1 MKVNSIRKIT
11 TTHTWN
17 IQQECIAQ
25 RLDLDCKRHILYN
38 DIRQGKYCLIV
49 LNIETGVE
57 SVLPMLAYTVSVDGK
72 IALLLDF
79 SRLYSLR
86 LGYGY
91 AVLLETIKGEAL
103 PNNTAIWRM
112 DIEIGEVVDI
122 LKYVDFENFQPR
134 LWTQICRRQ

>member
-1 MKVNSIRKIT
+1 
-11 TTHTWN
+11 
-17 IQQECIAQ
+17 
-25 RLDLDCKRHILYN
+25 
-38 DIRQGKYCLIV
+38 V

-122 LKYVDFENFQPR
+122 LKYVDFANFQPR

>member
-1 MKVNSIRKIT
+1 
-11 TTHTWN
+11 
-17 IQQECIAQ
+17 
-25 RLDLDCKRHILYN
+25 
-38 DIRQGKYCLIV
+38 
-49 LNIETGVE
+49 
-57 SVLPMLAYTVSVDGK
+57 MLAYTVSVDGK

-122 LKYVDFENFQPR
+122 LKYVDFANSEMCIR
-134 LWTQICRRQ
+134 DRICRRQ